1 MSWLK
6 KISLLKK
13 LLDETGP
20 LWPDSTRLAG
30 FANDGPY
37 SCSNCEYL
45 KGRKEGSIY
54 LDENGNGRCNH
65 SVMIMDTEVQHD
77 EKGLAIIPTPEK
89 SCCEFVETPK

>member
-37 SCSNCEYL
+37 SCSNCKYL
-45 KGRKEGSIY
+45 KGRTEGSIY
-54 LDENGNGRCNH
+54 LDEKGNGRCNQ
-65 SVMIMDTEVQHD
+65 SVMIMDPEVQHD

-89 SCCEFVETPK
+89 SCCEFVDP